1 MHYLA
6 VLTGSHFLSCRLKS
20 FCHPV
25 TLVLQRGVV
34 LKIVTDVQVFA
45 GSLSASG
52 YLTMRPLCFEAIPLS
67 TSPRLYSRHNIRSF
81 PVIIRNQ
88 ELNPCGGTINLL
100 ASNKNVCVRAGFT
113 ELTGYLQM
121 GTFSSWRSSTSTLL
135 KCSNFKCVYF
145 RHLTQTISLAGC
157 RIFTANTNV
166 ANLYQRYGLPSTLG
180 ALRGDKL
187 PCALV
192 SCQIS
197 LIQRTLKKGRDS
209 HPVPSRPKP
218 NKLNL

>member
-1 MHYLA
+1 
-6 VLTGSHFLSCRLKS
+6 
-20 FCHPV
+20 
-25 TLVLQRGVV
+25 
-34 LKIVTDVQVFA
+34 
-45 GSLSASG
+45 
-52 YLTMRPLCFEAIPLS
+52 
-67 TSPRLYSRHNIRSF
+67 
-81 PVIIRNQ
+81 
-88 ELNPCGGTINLL
+88 
-100 ASNKNVCVRAGFT
+100 
-113 ELTGYLQM
+113 M

-166 ANLYQRYGLPSTLG
+166 ANLYQRYDLPSTLG

-197 LIQRTLKKGRDS
+197 LIQRTFIKGDGLIS
-209 HPVPSRPKP
+209 TIWLPSPLLSLITGYSSYLCSGRNCISYGRPYHFGQNETVK
-218 NKLNL
+218 